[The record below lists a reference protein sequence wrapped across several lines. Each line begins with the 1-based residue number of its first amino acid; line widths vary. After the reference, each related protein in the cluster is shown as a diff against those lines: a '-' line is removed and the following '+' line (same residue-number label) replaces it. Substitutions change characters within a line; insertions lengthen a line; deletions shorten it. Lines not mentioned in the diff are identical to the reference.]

1 MRYSSASN
9 GRSNKPAGVSAY
21 DVRTGKPG
29 ERAHDTKP
37 CATNESSRSV
47 STFALN
53 VGSPARNCENDRGP
67 GIRSRSTSV
76 AHRPLIAD
84 SATSTGQSAAGRSQV
99 TVW

>member
-1 MRYSSASN
+1 MRYSSTSN
-9 GRSNKPAGVSAY
+9 GRSSNPFAVTAY

-29 ERAHDTKP
+29 EREHDTTP

-53 VGSPARNCENDRGP
+53 DGSPARSAENDCGP
-67 GIRSRSTSV
+67 CMRLRSTKV
-76 AHRPLIAD
+76 AHRPEIAAR
-84 SATSTGQSAAGRSQV
+84 ATSTGQSAEGRSQV